1 MGSSSSCITEC
12 GGSDCRPLVQRLI
25 REPEEKDTVLRYA
38 HAEATATPEGTCS
51 TSSQERGAR
60 DLTRVPSKGVAW
72 PERRIFGPD
81 GCAIFSDQSLPHLS
95 FRTHEHMGSEALQLI
110 ETHSPWHCS
119 DFCGSFEVTE
129 GTSSTW
135 GSQMPPLPPVQ
146 PGLVLHHGI
155 LQDEA
160 IEIPKKSGCQ
170 QAIGTITKDL
180 VRGRTL
186 PVLALNGNAV
196 ECFVAMDKQLHYMVI
211 QRLGKKES
219 KRRALALDTVEQVCV
234 GTDAA
239 EESGLPLQEN
249 CVCLILREGQAIA
262 FVLKSVE
269 AMGRDCARGHV

>member
-51 TSSQERGAR
+51 TSSQ
-60 DLTRVPSKGVAW
+60 
-72 PERRIFGPD
+72 
-81 GCAIFSDQSLPHLS
+81 
-95 FRTHEHMGSEALQLI
+95 
-110 ETHSPWHCS
+110 
-119 DFCGSFEVTE
+119 VTE

-269 AMGRDCARGHV
+269 ERDNFAMVMSMLVDQHGESELESCGTQVTMPPAVPAA